1 MPIAAADADGTAA
14 EGAAGAAP
22 ASVRQ
27 PVGLFV
33 DAETLFVWSAAAA
46 DYIFEPSIEGIAAH
60 MENKVMA
67 PMLVAFEEDGPSGLE
82 NLGNSCF
89 LNASVQAL
97 LHNPL
102 LFFLLAR
109 PLPHGLPRQGC
120 HPGHLHPDVV
130 ALTTGEEQDAQEF
143 LTCFLDTGGIGGDSG
158 NVQAEPIRGEGPLS
172 AEPGAN
178 VPAAVVGDGSSSSSS
193 SSSSSAL
200 ASGTGR
206 PTADPVATSA
216 LSAGPHLPVASD
228 TGAALVNPLKR
239 PRSDSCGARALDAAS
254 SQASQAV
261 PIPPPEV
268 DQWPLP
274 LEQQGQA
281 AGSREPE
288 EMPAAKRPKPAS
300 PSDLVDASFA
310 GLSEEPFSGEESP
323 PANLLASDGPP
334 GGQPVRAS
342 DSQAVKAP
350 SPAGQAGGEGGGAP
364 QAAALAFSDP
374 AVASAPADAAMP
386 PARAAA
392 SAPAPTRGE
401 PLAEQGK
408 PASSRGAQSKGGV
421 EAQDSAQGVGVVAG
435 AHSGTV
441 TSGATGEP
449 APDDSARAEELSV
462 SGSDSDEEDP
472 DVVPEPATLVRRVFG
487 GWMRTQLRCAGCG
500 AVRFSVAAC
509 TYLSLDLK
517 HRERRDKSTSSEA
530 RRARQALAEAGAVS
544 ADLGPPTVEGCL
556 RRLIA
561 PQTVGGGAKDDGL
574 TCDACQ
580 ERHPHSKRDALAT
593 VPPVVCLHVK
603 RFTQQWRS
611 VQKEVVHQKSDRHV
625 EFPLT
630 GLDLRPFTESR
641 TFFANVEGEE
651 ATPTAAEEAASA
663 EGVSM
668 VTHSGSLSS
677 GHYIA
682 FVRARDSAAELAR
695 LRELAKG
702 APPRL
707 AEVRE
712 AERFFS
718 AIRAP
723 QAGRARDSPCSGP
736 GSEAVGA
743 ASPSPKAAV
752 AAAAGSSGREG
763 KEEHDDDDK
772 EEDDDDDDDEPVN
785 TAAHWIP
792 SYSWYRVDDSRVQR
806 VSDHLVREQ
815 QAFLLF
821 YVRRDCAQ
829 ALEQT
834 EMQLAKSV
842 VGH

>member
-1 MPIAAADADGTAA
+1 
-14 EGAAGAAP
+14 
-22 ASVRQ
+22 
-27 PVGLFV
+27 
-33 DAETLFVWSAAAA
+33 
-46 DYIFEPSIEGIAAH
+46 
-60 MENKVMA
+60 
-67 PMLVAFEEDGPSGLE
+67 
-82 NLGNSCF
+82 
-89 LNASVQAL
+89 
-97 LHNPL
+97 
-102 LFFLLAR
+102 
-109 PLPHGLPRQGC
+109 
-120 HPGHLHPDVV
+120 
-130 ALTTGEEQDAQEF
+130 
-143 LTCFLDTGGIGGDSG
+143 
-158 NVQAEPIRGEGPLS
+158 
-172 AEPGAN
+172 
-178 VPAAVVGDGSSSSSS
+178 
-193 SSSSSAL
+193 
-200 ASGTGR
+200 
-206 PTADPVATSA
+206 
-216 LSAGPHLPVASD
+216 
-228 TGAALVNPLKR
+228 
-239 PRSDSCGARALDAAS
+239 
-254 SQASQAV
+254 
-261 PIPPPEV
+261 
-268 DQWPLP
+268 
-274 LEQQGQA
+274 
-281 AGSREPE
+281 
-288 EMPAAKRPKPAS
+288 
-300 PSDLVDASFA
+300 
-310 GLSEEPFSGEESP
+310 
-323 PANLLASDGPP
+323 
-334 GGQPVRAS
+334 
-342 DSQAVKAP
+342 
-350 SPAGQAGGEGGGAP
+350 
-364 QAAALAFSDP
+364 
-374 AVASAPADAAMP
+374 MP

-663 EGVSM
+663 EGVSVGAGSGSATEATAAAAPSSGAPGTAASAATGSGATAPVSGRPNPLAPTDVSHLFDMFAM